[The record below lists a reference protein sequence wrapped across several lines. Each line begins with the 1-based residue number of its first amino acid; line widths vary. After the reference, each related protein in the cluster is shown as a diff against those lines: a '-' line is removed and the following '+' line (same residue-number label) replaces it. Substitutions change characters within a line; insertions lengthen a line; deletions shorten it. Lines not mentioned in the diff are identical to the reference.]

1 MANTTRSEQ
10 SVSRQWV
17 GRRRIR
23 QNSGCNPRGDPSI
36 GEFGYRVGFRIAV
49 AFFQAE
55 ELEDERLLEQVFGL
69 DDALAVF
76 GQSAD
81 AGSACGSR
89 Q

>member
-1 MANTTRSEQ
+1 
-10 SVSRQWV
+10 
-17 GRRRIR
+17 
-23 QNSGCNPRGDPSI
+23 
-36 GEFGYRVGFRIAV
+36 V

-69 DDALAVF
+69 DDALSVF